1 MHAHESPRVS
11 ARESPRVS
19 ELCSPLSSLS
29 ASLEQTR
36 VRCHE
41 PICIANRIAKPRAP
55 AAEETVRR
63 QSVMKINFAPVMKTK
78 DLHPSLGRFFG
89 KTSRNSGRGHTT
101 NSCLRPQRTQRG
113 VLASQ
118 CSWAEEW
125 TAIEPPERET
135 APSRTRTSGTAS
147 SLDSLPRGVDYI
159 VKPLS
164 VRIA

>member
-1 MHAHESPRVS
+1 MSLHESQHVS
-11 ARESPRVS
+11 LHESQSYAVLSALSPRPTES
-19 ELCSPLSSLS
+19 RRAYDAMSPSD
-29 ASLEQTR
+29 
-36 VRCHE
+36 
-41 PICIANRIAKPRAP
+41 ANRIAKPRAP